1 MKQKKSPAKE
11 QIQAVLQSFW
21 KLTSFDN
28 KVDTNSTSDTGAE
41 SIRLA
46 NQTIKTTKRTVKT
59 AANTVKTTG
68 KVVRYTGKAVYQ
80 TTETAV
86 KATVT
91 VFKVAAAFW
100 EHAIAA
106 MLNPVIWIITLL
118 AFMAILYGSA
128 LIVIISGD
136 MTNTEAA
143 YVFAAGLGIVDD
155 EFKHGQELF
164 HAAEL
169 ARHLDFNAM
178 INAAYYSDTRCYCD
192 LIYMEKTHPDG
203 TGGRDKSIF
212 QVGFASDYYKE
223 VMENAWHLS
232 INEIEALAVAY
243 IWLQKQVNDAKHTQ
257 MQIYDVKYTP
267 ENFEKL
273 LDLCVKYSDTK
284 TENVECPGADCDW
297 DKDWYWDDDEDDWD
311 YDYVEYCP
319 HLHTLHCFGLAFFDK
334 NDVMNALGFT
344 QKEKEWEEMT
354 EQYFETLLP

>member
-1 MKQKKSPAKE
+1 MKQKKSHTNDR
-11 QIQAVLQSFW
+11 IQAVLQSFW
-21 KLTSFDN
+21 KLTSFDD
-28 KVDTNSTSDTGAE
+28 KVDTNSTSDMGAE

-46 NQTIKTTKRTVKT
+46 NQSIKTTKRTVKT

-68 KVVRYTGKAVYQ
+68 KVVWDTSKAVNQ

-86 KATVT
+86 KVTVT

-118 AFMAILYGSA
+118 AFMTILYGSA

-143 YVFAAGLGIVDD
+143 YVSAAGLGIVDD

-178 INAAYYSDTRCYCD
+178 ISAAYYSDTWCYCD

-243 IWLQKQVNDAKHTQ
+243 IYLQKQVNDAKHTQ

-267 ENFEKL
+267 EIFNQMLET
-273 LDLCVKYSDTK
+273 CAKYSDST
-284 TENVECPGADCDW
+284 TGNVQCPYADCDRK
-297 DKDWYWDDDEDDWD
+297 KDWFWNIYNDSWD
-311 YDYVEYCP
+311 YTWKDYCP
-319 HLHTLHCFGLAFFDK
+319 HLHTLHCFGLDFYDK

-354 EQYFETLLP
+354 EKYFETLLP